1 MTIELVIGLVTVTL
15 AVGGALG
22 ATIHRAY
29 LVGRWAREVE
39 DVRSDLGLVQEDV
52 TALKVSVEA
61 LKLRGAEDGVLLRT
75 VVDGLASLTNK
86 VDRLIERMGERP

>member
-1 MTIELVIGLVTVTL
+1 
-15 AVGGALG
+15 
-22 ATIHRAY
+22 
-29 LVGRWAREVE
+29 
-39 DVRSDLGLVQEDV
+39 
-52 TALKVSVEA
+52 VSVEA